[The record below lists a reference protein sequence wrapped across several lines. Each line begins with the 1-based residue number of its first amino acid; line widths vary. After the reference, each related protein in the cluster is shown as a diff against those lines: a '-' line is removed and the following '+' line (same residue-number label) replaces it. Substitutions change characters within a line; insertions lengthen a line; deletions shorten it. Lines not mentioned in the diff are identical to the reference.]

1 MYEVLFTTC
10 YSLAHALVWF
20 ALGIMTG
27 YALFKPEKRRR
38 RRK

>member
-27 YALFKPEKRRR
+27 YVFKPEKRRR
-38 RRK
+38 RK